1 MNRLH
6 HVKATLPFNL
16 DCCKTLPDSEFVI
29 LDYNSTDGLFD
40 WINVNQQHFGGKVK
54 YYRTTEPQFYKRSH
68 SRNMAMKLASG
79 DIVCNLDADN
89 FVGIGFATYIQEQFL
104 TKKNIYLSP
113 SEELQ
118 SDIFGKLCFTKSD
131 FLAIGGYDEKIE
143 LYGFE
148 DFDLKNRLEL
158 LGLEKVTFNNPDF
171 AQAIVH
177 SELERIENEFLYKNL
192 NKVLIEV
199 INPFTSRLFFCLED
213 LTYES
218 VVIEDSQ
225 YTHIGG
231 GFVRPLDQRK
241 RYNMLTGTEK
251 KGFVE
256 DLEMGNYKEITDQKV
271 KIDTIHFYSQ
281 IKNKKHTEIKLK
293 SPELVAN
300 QEIGFGKGTVYQG
313 FENKIPITI
322 E

>member
-16 DCCKTLPDSEFVI
+16 DCCKTLFHCEFVI
-29 LDYNSTDGLFD
+29 LDYNSTDGLQD
-40 WINVNQQHFGGKVK
+40 WMKDNKQHFGGKVK
-54 YYRTTEPQFYKRSH
+54 YFRTTEPQFYRRSH
-68 SRNMAMKLASG
+68 SRNMAMKLADG
-79 DIVCNLDADN
+79 DIICNLDADN
-89 FVGIGFATYIQEQFL
+89 YIGSGFAEYIQEQFL
-104 TKKNIYLSP
+104 TKNNVYLSP
-113 SEELQ
+113 SEDLQ
-118 SDIFGKLCFTKSD
+118 SDVFGKLCFRKSD

-158 LGLEKVTFNNPDF
+158 LGLEKVTFENPDF
-171 AQAIVH
+171 VQAIVH
-177 SELERIENEFLYKNL
+177 TELERIENEFLYKNL
-192 NKVLIEV
+192 SKILVET
-199 INPFTSRLFFCLED
+199 INPFTSRLIFCLED
-213 LTYES
+213 DSYES

-225 YTHIGG
+225 YTGYG
-231 GFVRPLDQRK
+231 SGFVRPFDQRK
-241 RYNMLTGTEK
+241 RYNMLAGTEK

-256 DLEMGNYKEITDQKV
+256 DLEKGNYKEITDPKV

-293 SPELVAN
+293 SLELVTN
-300 QEIGFGKGTVYQG
+300 QEMGFGKGTVYQG
-313 FENKIPITI
+313 FENEIPITI